1 MTTRGVGA
9 RVNAIRSTGFLAAA
23 LVASSAAA
31 QEAAPA
37 IADPAPSIL
46 TSQWLTGDWNGARKK
61 AQDDGVDLNLE
72 LTQFGSGMTSGFGSH
87 DWQYGGKVDLYATID
102 GAKSGLMWEGF
113 SVSAHAEQN
122 YDRSVNGFGGTLIP
136 TNTALAFPGEELSDL
151 SLSVRQ
157 KFSDV
162 FSIRFGKLNIVDFA
176 KATPLKGGGGIDTF
190 MNTALAAPITGLLP
204 PKVFGAFFNLDTK
217 PLSFALAVYD
227 PVDATRRTG
236 LYEPFRE
243 GVSFRFTATYAAA
256 PFGLPGFYGVRA
268 LYSTTSGLDWR
279 TVGELL
285 FPSTTST
292 ALAKRSGPHFFGLSM
307 QQYLVTDA
315 DDPKRGWGVFGE
327 IGVSDGNPTPQ
338 DWAGL
343 FGFGGTSLV
352 PERPMD
358 RWGVAIFRN
367 SISDEITRVLRPA
380 ARGGEQGL
388 EAFYNVAVT
397 PWLHVSADVQFIRPF
412 FRQTYPDATVATVR
426 TNIKF

>member
-1 MTTRGVGA
+1 MNAKILGA
-9 RVNAIRSTGFLAAA
+9 GLLVAALAA
-23 LVASSAAA
+23 SFPAAA
-31 QEAAPA
+31 QEAS
-37 IADPAPSIL
+37 PSIM

-72 LTQFGSGMTSGFGSH
+72 LTQFGSGITSGVGPH
-87 DWQYGGKVDLYATID
+87 DWQYGGKVDLYATLD
-102 GAKSGLMWEGF
+102 GAKSGLMWDGF
-113 SVSAHAEQN
+113 FLNAHAEQN
-122 YDRSVNGFGGTLIP
+122 YGRSINGYGGALIP
-136 TNTALAFPGEELSDL
+136 VNTALAFPGEELSDL
-151 SLSVRQ
+151 SLSVTQ
-157 KFSDV
+157 KFSDA
-162 FSIRFGKLNIVDFA
+162 FSIRFGKLNIIDFA

-204 PKVFGAFFNLDTK
+204 PKVFGAFFNLDAK
-217 PLSFALAVYD
+217 PLSFSLAIYD
-227 PVDATRRTG
+227 PIDATRRTG
-236 LYEPFRE
+236 FYEPFHE
-243 GVSFRFTATYAAA
+243 GVSFRATATYSVA

-268 LYSTTSGLDWR
+268 LYSTSSGLNWN

-285 FPSTTST
+285 FPITTPT
-292 ALAKRSGPHFFGLSM
+292 VLAKRSGPHFFGLSM
-307 QQYLVTDA
+307 QQYLMTDA
-315 DDPKRGWGVFGE
+315 NDPKRGWGVFGE

-343 FGFGGTSLV
+343 FGFGGTSFL
-352 PERPMD
+352 PERAMD

-367 SISDEITRVLRPA
+367 SISDEITRILRPA

-412 FRQTYPDATVATVR
+412 FRQGYPDATVATMR